1 MQAKSVIFL
10 DAVGTLFGIKG
21 SVGHAYS
28 AIASEFGVEV
38 DHQKLDYLFGKAFV
52 AAPRIAFPGA
62 IPTQIPALEKAWWR
76 NVAVEVFSQA
86 AVIEQFTDFELFF
99 QRLYDYFA
107 SADPW
112 YIYPDTLPALNSW
125 RSREIDLHIIS
136 NFDSRIYE
144 VLDALELR
152 SWFSTVTIST
162 AVGAAKP
169 DRLIFDHALAQA
181 KCSADRAFHI
191 GDSYR
196 EDYEGAIA
204 AGIKAVLID
213 RDLKFTQDIT
223 KISQLNDFIV
233 SLN

>member
-1 MQAKSVIFL
+1 MQVPSVIFL

-28 AIASEFGVEV
+28 AIASEFGVDV
-38 DHQKLDYLFGKAFV
+38 DPQKLDYLFGKVFMT
-52 AAPRIAFPGA
+52 APKIAFPDA
-62 IPTQIPALEKAWWR
+62 ISSQIPSLEKAWWR
-76 NVAVEVFSQA
+76 DVAVEVFSQA
-86 AVIEQFTDFELFF
+86 AVMEQFTDFELFF

-112 YIYPDTLPALNSW
+112 YIYADTLPALQLW
-125 RSREIDLHIIS
+125 RDRGISLHIIS
-136 NFDSRIYE
+136 NFDSRIYA

-152 SWFSTVTIST
+152 SWFTTITIST

-213 RDLKFTQDIT
+213 RDLKSTQDIIKVSSLT
-223 KISQLNDFIV
+223 DSLF